1 MKYFRGLGFVSAI
14 ALSAIIPFPAHASSL
29 LHAINNDKILSVCH
43 WPEYYSITYR
53 NPRTGT
59 LEGIDI
65 DLARELAR
73 DLGVSVRHVPSSF
86 PRFISDLLEKRCDI
100 AMFGVG
106 VTPDRARQVRF
117 TQPYLQSGIVAIAP
131 RASVTIRR
139 WDDIDTAGVVVA
151 VAPGTFMEGV
161 MRNYL
166 KRASVLA
173 VQPPSTREQE
183 VEAGRADVFM
193 TDFPYSRRVL
203 ELEDWAKLVEP
214 AVPLSPTSYAYAV
227 APGDDAWFER
237 VEAFVAA
244 IKKDG
249 RLAAAGKRHNL
260 TPILVRD

>member
-1 MKYFRGLGFVSAI
+1 MKYFRTLGLT
-14 ALSAIIPFPAHASSL
+14 SL
-29 LHAINNDKILSVCH
+29 LALLAVTAPPLHAAGLLDTINNEKILSVCH

-73 DLGVSVRHVPSSF
+73 DLGVSVRHVPSAF
-86 PRFISDLLEKRCDI
+86 PRFISDLVEKRCDI

-106 VTPDRARQVRF
+106 ITPERARQVRF
-117 TQPYLQSGIVAIAP
+117 TQPYLRSGIVAIAP
-131 RASVTIRR
+131 RASVTIRN
-139 WDDIDTAGVVVA
+139 WDDIDRAGVVVA

-173 VQPPSTREQE
+173 VQPPSSREQE
-183 VEAGRADVFM
+183 VEAGRADAFM

-214 AVPLSPTSYAYAV
+214 ATPLSPTSYAYAV
-227 APGDDAWFER
+227 AMGDDAWFDR
-237 VEAFVAA
+237 VEAFVTA

-249 RLAAAGKRHNL
+249 RLAAAAKRHNL
-260 TPILVRD
+260 TPIMVLD

>member
-1 MKYFRGLGFVSAI
+1 MKCFRDLGFSSLAI
-14 ALSAIIPFPAHASSL
+14 LVTLLATPLHASSL
-29 LHAINNDKILSVCH
+29 LHTIHNEKILSVCH

-73 DLGVSVRHVPSSF
+73 DLGVSVRHVPSAF
-86 PRFISDLLEKRCDI
+86 PRFIGDLLEKRCDI

-106 VTPDRARQVRF
+106 ITPERARQIRF
-117 TQPYLQSGIVAIAP
+117 TRPYLRSGIVAIAP
-131 RASVTIRR
+131 RASVTIRK
-139 WDDIDTAGVVVA
+139 WDDIDTPGVVVA

-173 VQPPSTREQE
+173 VQPPSSREQE

-214 AVPLSPTSYAYAV
+214 AEPLNPTSYAYAV

-237 VEAFVAA
+237 VETFVAA

-249 RLAAAGKRHNL
+249 RLATAAKRHNL
-260 TPILVRD
+260 TPILLLD